1 MLIYYKKRL
10 QAEPGG
16 GVQSLALKSVFLLYY
31 IFEKRNEKDQ
41 GSESPGSRIAE
52 TNPEKRGG
60 GRRGIYRSAVY
71 NYGQEH
77 ADERSCGEFRYARA

>member
-1 MLIYYKKRL
+1 MIYHIFVKCFVV
-10 QAEPGG
+10 GG
-16 GVQSLALKSVFLLYY
+16 MQSLFVLVFLLYY
-31 IFEKRNEKDQ
+31 IFEKRNEKNQ
-41 GSESPGSRIAE
+41 GSESPCSRIAE

-71 NYGQEH
+71 NHGQEH